1 MHYVDCGQVSAVED
15 RLCLGNGKKNKIFF
29 AIPLGLHYVD
39 CGQVSAVED
48 RLRLGNG
55 KKIKIFFAIPLGLHY
70 LCMFKAILNRV
81 S

>member
-1 MHYVDCGQVSAVED
+1 MS
-15 RLCLGNGKKNKIFF
+15 
-29 AIPLGLHYVD
+29 
-39 CGQVSAVED
+39 VSAVED